1 MSGLPANGTTT
12 DLRCAFWYAC
22 GALLTRGF
30 MLSMSGWRKLYY
42 KLLNLP
48 LSFLVKSKA
57 IPADPVSEHGLDPT
71 RPIMYVLPYD
81 SKADLLTLRAQC
93 IKHDLPD
100 PLSPLEID
108 GSLLPRHVFIHDG
121 PRVFPY
127 FVPSLESVKIFHDYL
142 DLHRNNPALD
152 IQMLPVTVMF
162 GRAPGRE
169 VQGEDTPHLRV
180 LNGVQKFFA
189 VIWHGRD
196 SFVRFSPTV
205 SLRRMAT
212 EHGTD
217 QSIAQKLA
225 RVARIHFARQRLA
238 AIGPRLPAR
247 QDLFNRLLQSKAIEK
262 AVEDEA
268 RSKKI
273 SHEKAQQNAVEMM
286 EEIAAN
292 FSYEAIRVTDR
303 VMGWLW
309 SRLYQ
314 GINVNGGERV
324 RQLAQDGHEI
334 VYVPC
339 HRSHMDY
346 LLLSYVLY
354 HQGLVPPHIAA
365 GINLNFWP
373 AGPIFRRLGAFF
385 IRRTFKGNKLY
396 STVFREYLGEL
407 FTRGYSV
414 EYFVEGGRSRTG
426 RLLDPKTG
434 TLAMTLQAMLRG
446 GNRPITLVP
455 IYIGYEHVMEV
466 GTYAKELRGAAK
478 EKEGFMQMVRGLRKL
493 RNLGQGYV
501 NFGEPLPL
509 VNYLNKRVPEWRDAI
524 DPIEPQRPSWLT
536 PTVNDIAAR
545 LMVRINEA
553 GAANAMNLCV
563 TALLAS
569 RQRSLTREQLIEQ
582 LECYT
587 QLLRNVP
594 YSPNST
600 VPDLTAEALLDH
612 AMGMNKFE
620 SEKDSIGDII
630 ILPREQAVLMTYY
643 RNNIHHMLVM
653 PSLIAAIVQQHPNVS
668 EAELLRQVSLIYPM
682 LKSELFLRWQT
693 DELPQLLS
701 NFCEELAR
709 QGLITIENGQLRFT
723 AARYRTLQ
731 LLAAGIRETLQR
743 YAITFSILSAKP
755 AINRGTLEKESR
767 TLAQR
772 LSVLHGINAPEF
784 FDKAVFTSLVLTLR
798 HEGYIS
804 DSGDA
809 DVLQTQ
815 ATWLILADLVT
826 SDVRL
831 TIESA
836 VAHE

>member
-1 MSGLPANGTTT
+1 
-12 DLRCAFWYAC
+12 
-22 GALLTRGF
+22 
-30 MLSMSGWRKLYY
+30 MSGWPRIYY

-48 LSFLVKSKA
+48 LSVLVKSKS
-57 IPADPVSEHGLDPT
+57 IPADPQTELGLDPS
-71 RPIMYVLPYD
+71 RPIMYVLPYN

-93 IKHDLPD
+93 LEHDLPD
-100 PLSPLEID
+100 PLEPLEID
-108 GSLLPRHVFIHDG
+108 GALLPRYVFIHGG
-121 PRVFPY
+121 PRVFTYYTPKE
-127 FVPSLESVKIFHDYL
+127 ESVKLFHDYL
-142 DLHRNNPALD
+142 DLHRSNPDLD
-152 IQMLPVTVMF
+152 VQMVPVSVMF
-162 GRAPGRE
+162 GRSPGRE
-169 VQGEDTPHLRV
+169 KGEVNPPLRT

-189 VIWHGRD
+189 VSWLGRD
-196 SFVRFSPTV
+196 SFVRFSPPV

-217 QSIAQKLA
+217 KIIAQKLA
-225 RVARIHFARQRLA
+225 RVARTHFARQRLA
-238 AIGPRLPAR
+238 AVGPRLPVR
-247 QDLFNRLLQSKAIEK
+247 QDLFNKLLASKAIAR

-273 SHEKAQQNAVEMM
+273 SHEKAQQNAVALM

-292 FSYEAIRVTDR
+292 FSYEAVRLTDR
-303 VMGWLW
+303 VLGLTWN
-309 SRLYQ
+309 RLYQ
-314 GINVNGGERV
+314 GINVHNAERV
-324 RQLAQDGHEI
+324 RQLAHDGHEI

-407 FTRGYSV
+407 FSRGYSV

-434 TLAMTLQAMLRG
+434 TLSMTIQAMLRG
-446 GNRPITLVP
+446 GTRPITLVP

-466 GTYAKELRGAAK
+466 GTYAKELRGATK
-478 EKEGFMQMVRGLRKL
+478 EKEGFMQMVRGLSKL

-509 VNYLNKRVPEWRDAI
+509 MTYLNQHVPEWRDSI
-524 DPIEPQRPSWLT
+524 DPIESIRPAWLT
-536 PTVNDIAAR
+536 PTVNEIAAD
-545 LMVRINEA
+545 LMVRINNA
-553 GAANAMNLCV
+553 GAANAMNLCC

-569 RQRSLTREQLIEQ
+569 RQRSLTREQLTEQ
-582 LECYT
+582 LDCYLN
-587 QLLRNVP
+587 LLRNVP
-594 YSPNST
+594 YSPDATAPT
-600 VPDLTAEALLDH
+600 VTADALIDH
-612 AMGMNKFE
+612 ALQMNKFE
-620 SEKDSIGDII
+620 VEKDTIGDII

-643 RNNIHHMLVM
+643 RNNIMHMLVL
-653 PSLIAAIVQQHPNVS
+653 PSLMASIITQHRHIS
-668 EAELLRQVSLIYPM
+668 RAELLRQIEVIYPM
-682 LKSELFLRWQT
+682 LKAELFLRWEKS
-693 DELPQLLS
+693 ELGA
-701 NFCEELAR
+701 EIDAMIAEMER
-709 QGLITIENGQLRFT
+709 QGLVVVANDEVQINPNRS
-723 AARYRTLQ
+723 RTLQ
-731 LLAAGIRETLQR
+731 LLAAGVRETIQR
-743 YAITFSILSAKP
+743 YAITFWQLSANP
-755 AINRGTLEKESR
+755 AINRGTLERESR
-767 TLAQR
+767 TVAQR

-798 HEGYIS
+798 DEGYIS
-804 DSGDA
+804 DTGDA
-809 DVLQTQ
+809 DAAETMKVYQM
-815 ATWLILADLVT
+815 LADLVT

-836 VAHE
+836 ASQDAVS

>member
-1 MSGLPANGTTT
+1 
-12 DLRCAFWYAC
+12 
-22 GALLTRGF
+22 
-30 MLSMSGWRKLYY
+30 MSGWRKLYY

-48 LSFLVKSKA
+48 LSILVKSKV
-57 IPADPVSEHGLDPT
+57 IPTDPISEHGIDPT
-71 RPIMYVLPYD
+71 RPVMYVLPYD

-93 IKHDLPD
+93 LKHDLPD
-100 PLSPLEID
+100 PLAPLEID
-108 GSLLPRHVFIHDG
+108 GTLLPRHVFIHDG

-127 FVPSLESVKIFHDYL
+127 FVANPESVKLFHDYL
-142 DLHRNNPALD
+142 DLHRNNAALD
-152 IQMLPVTVMF
+152 VQMLPVSVMF

-169 VQGEDTPHLRV
+169 IQGEPTPHLRI
-180 LNGVQKFFA
+180 LNGIQKFFA
-189 VIWHGRD
+189 ILWHGRD

-205 SLRRMAT
+205 SLRQMAT

-238 AIGPRLPAR
+238 AVGPRLPAR
-247 QDLFNRLLQSKAIEK
+247 QDLFNKLLQSKAIEK

-273 SHEKAQQNAVEMM
+273 SHEKAQQNAIEMM
-286 EEIAAN
+286 EEVAAD

-314 GINVNGGERV
+314 GINVHGGERV

-407 FTRGYSV
+407 FSRGYSV

-434 TLAMTLQAMLRG
+434 TLSMTLQALLRG
-446 GNRPITLVP
+446 GSRPITFVP

-501 NFGEPLPL
+501 NFGEPLSL
-509 VNYLNKRVPEWRDAI
+509 VNYLNKQVPEWREAI
-524 DPIEPQRPSWLT
+524 DPIDPQRPAWMT
-536 PTVNDIAAR
+536 PVVNDIAAR

-569 RQRSLTREQLIEQ
+569 RQRSLTREQLTEQ

-594 YSPNST
+594 YSPEST
-600 VPDLTAEALLDH
+600 VPDLSAEALLDH

-620 SEKDSIGDII
+620 TEQDSIGEII

-653 PSLIAAIVQQHPNVS
+653 PSLIAAIVQQHREIS
-668 EAELLRQVSLIYPM
+668 EAELLRQVSLVYPM
-682 LKSELFLRWQT
+682 LKSELFLRW
-693 DELPQLLS
+693 DSAELPALL
-701 NFCEELAR
+701 NALCAEMAR
-709 QGLITIENGQLRFT
+709 QGLITVQEVQLKMS

-743 YAITFSILSAKP
+743 FAITFAILSAKP
-755 AINRGTLEKESR
+755 TINRGTLEKESR

-784 FDKAVFTSLVLTLR
+784 FDKAVFTALVLSLR
-798 HEGYIS
+798 DEGYIS

-809 DVLQTQ
+809 DAERTNMMWQM
-815 ATWLILADLVT
+815 LAELVT

-836 VAHE
+836 VAHD

>member
-1 MSGLPANGTTT
+1 
-12 DLRCAFWYAC
+12 
-22 GALLTRGF
+22 
-30 MLSMSGWRKLYY
+30 MSGWRKLYY

-48 LSFLVKSKA
+48 LSVLVKSKA
-57 IPADPVSEHGLDPT
+57 IPADPVSELGLDST
-71 RPIMYVLPYD
+71 RPVMYVLPYD
-81 SKADLLTLRAQC
+81 SKADLLALRAQC
-93 IKHDLPD
+93 IRHHLPD
-100 PLSPLEID
+100 PLEPLEID
-108 GSLLPRHVFIHDG
+108 GALMPRHVFIHDG
-121 PRVFPY
+121 PRLFPY
-127 FVPSLESVKIFHDYL
+127 FVPNLESVKIFHEYL
-142 DLHRNNPALD
+142 DLHRSNPQLD
-152 IQMLPVTVMF
+152 VQMLPVSVMF

-169 VQGEDTPHLRV
+169 VQGEQTPHLRM
-180 LNGVQKFFA
+180 LNGLQKFIA
-189 VIWHGRD
+189 ILWHGRD
-196 SFVRFSPTV
+196 SFVRFSATV

-217 QSIAQKLA
+217 KSIAQKLA

-247 QDLFNRLLQSKAIEK
+247 QDLFNKLLQSKAIEK

-286 EEIAAN
+286 EEVAAD

-396 STVFREYLGEL
+396 ATVFREYLGEL
-407 FTRGYSV
+407 FSRGYSV

-509 VNYLNKRVPEWRDAI
+509 MNYLNKQVPEWRDAI
-524 DPIEPQRPSWLT
+524 DPIEPQRPGWLT
-536 PTVNDIAAR
+536 PTVNDIAQR

-594 YSPNST
+594 YSPDAT
-600 VPDLTAEALLDH
+600 VPDLSAQALLDH
-612 AMGMNKFE
+612 AMSMNKFE
-620 SEKDSIGDII
+620 TEQDNIGDII

-653 PSLIAAIVQQHPNVS
+653 PSLIAAIVQQHREIS
-668 EAELLRQVSLIYPM
+668 DEELLRQVSLIYPM
-682 LKSELFLRWQT
+682 LKSELFLRW
-693 DELPQLLS
+693 DRAELPGLLDALS
-701 NFCEELAR
+701 AELAR
-709 QGLITIENGQLRFT
+709 QGLITRQEGLLKLA
-723 AARYRTLQ
+723 AARYRPLQ
-731 LLAAGIRETLQR
+731 LLAAGVRETLQR

-755 AINRGTLEKESR
+755 TINRGTLEKESR

-784 FDKAVFTSLVLTLR
+784 FDKAVFTTLVLTLR
-798 HEGYIS
+798 DEGYIS
-804 DSGDA
+804 DTGDA
-809 DVLQTQ
+809 DVARTQ
-815 ATWLILADLVT
+815 GTWEILADLVT

>member
-1 MSGLPANGTTT
+1 
-12 DLRCAFWYAC
+12 
-22 GALLTRGF
+22 
-30 MLSMSGWRKLYY
+30 MSGWRKLYY

-48 LSFLVKSKA
+48 LSFLVKSKV
-57 IPADPVSEHGLDPT
+57 IPTDPVSEHGIDPT
-71 RPIMYVLPYD
+71 RPVMYVLPYD

-93 IKHDLPD
+93 LKHDLPD
-100 PLSPLEID
+100 PLAPLEID
-108 GSLLPRHVFIHDG
+108 GTLLPRHVFIHDG

-127 FVPSLESVKIFHDYL
+127 FVANPESVKLFHDYL
-142 DLHRNNPALD
+142 DLHRSNPDLD
-152 IQMLPVTVMF
+152 VQMLPVAVMF

-169 VQGEDTPHLRV
+169 IQGEDTPHLRI
-180 LNGVQKFFA
+180 LNGVEKFFA
-189 VIWHGRD
+189 ILWHGRD

-205 SLRRMAT
+205 SLRQMAT

-217 QSIAQKLA
+217 KSIAQKLA

-238 AIGPRLPAR
+238 AVGPRLPAR
-247 QDLFNRLLQSKAIEK
+247 QDLFNKLLQSKAIEK

-286 EEIAAN
+286 EEVAAN

-407 FTRGYSV
+407 FSRGYSV

-434 TLAMTLQAMLRG
+434 TLSMTLQAMLRG
-446 GNRPITLVP
+446 GSRPITFVP

-478 EKEGFMQMVRGLRKL
+478 EKESFLQMVRGLRKL

-509 VNYLNKRVPEWRDAI
+509 MNYLNKNVPEWRDAI
-524 DPIEPQRPSWLT
+524 DPIEPQRPAWMT

-594 YSPNST
+594 YSPEAT
-600 VPDLTAEALLDH
+600 VPEMSAEALLDH

-620 SEKDSIGDII
+620 TEQDSIGDII

-653 PSLIAAIVQQHPNVS
+653 PSLIAAIVQQHREIS
-668 EAELLRQVSLIYPM
+668 EAELLRQVSLVYPM
-682 LKSELFLRWQT
+682 LKSELFLRW
-693 DELPQLLS
+693 DNAELPGVLNAL
-701 NFCEELAR
+701 CAEMAR
-709 QGLITIENGQLRFT
+709 QGLITEHDGQLRMNP
-723 AARYRTLQ
+723 ARHRSLQ

-743 YAITFSILSAKP
+743 FAITFAILSAKP
-755 AINRGTLEKESR
+755 TINRGTLEKESR

-784 FDKAVFTSLVLTLR
+784 FDKAVFTALVLSLR
-798 HEGYIS
+798 DEGYIS

-809 DVLQTQ
+809 DAERTHIMWQM
-815 ATWLILADLVT
+815 LAELVT

>member
-1 MSGLPANGTTT
+1 
-12 DLRCAFWYAC
+12 
-22 GALLTRGF
+22 
-30 MLSMSGWRKLYY
+30 MSGWRKLYY

-48 LSFLVKSKA
+48 LSILVKSKV
-57 IPADPVSEHGLDPT
+57 IPTDPISEHGIDPT
-71 RPIMYVLPYD
+71 RPVMYVLPYD

-93 IKHDLPD
+93 LKHDLPD
-100 PLSPLEID
+100 PLAPLEID
-108 GSLLPRHVFIHDG
+108 GTLLPRHVFIHDG
-121 PRVFPY
+121 PRVFTY
-127 FVPSLESVKIFHDYL
+127 FVANPESVKLFHDYL
-142 DLHRNNPALD
+142 DLHRNNPQLD
-152 IQMLPVTVMF
+152 VQMLPVAVMF

-169 VQGEDTPHLRV
+169 IQGEGTPHLRI

-189 VIWHGRD
+189 ILWHGRD

-205 SLRRMAT
+205 SLRQMAT

-217 QSIAQKLA
+217 KKIAQKLA
-225 RVARIHFARQRLA
+225 RLARIHFSRQRLA
-238 AIGPRLPAR
+238 AVGPRLPAR
-247 QDLFNRLLQSKAIEK
+247 QDLFNKLLQSKAIEK

-273 SHEKAQQNAVEMM
+273 SHEKAQQNAIEMM
-286 EEIAAN
+286 EEVAAN
-292 FSYEAIRVTDR
+292 FSYEAIKVTDR

-314 GINVNGGERV
+314 GINVHGGERV

-407 FTRGYSV
+407 FSRGYSV

-434 TLAMTLQAMLRG
+434 TLSMTLQAMLRG
-446 GNRPITLVP
+446 GSRPITFVP

-478 EKEGFMQMVRGLRKL
+478 EKENFFQMVRGLRKL

-509 VNYLNKRVPEWRDAI
+509 MNYLNKNVPEWREAI
-524 DPIEPQRPSWLT
+524 DPIEPQRPAWMT

-594 YSPNST
+594 YSPEST
-600 VPDLTAEALLDH
+600 VPDLSAEALLDH

-620 SEKDSIGDII
+620 TEQDSIGDII

-643 RNNIHHMLVM
+643 RNNIQHMLVM
-653 PSLIAAIVQQHPNVS
+653 PSLIAAIVQQHREVS
-668 EAELLRQVSLIYPM
+668 EAELLRQVSLVYPM
-682 LKSELFLRWQT
+682 LKGESFLRWEQA
-693 DELPQLLS
+693 DLPALL
-701 NFCEELAR
+701 NALCAELAR
-709 QGLITIENGQLRFT
+709 QGLITLQEGQLKMV
-723 AARYRTLQ
+723 AARHCSLQ

-743 YAITFSILSAKP
+743 FAITFAILSAKP

-798 HEGYIS
+798 DEGYIS

-809 DVLQTQ
+809 DAERTHMMWQM
-815 ATWLILADLVT
+815 LAELVT

-836 VAHE
+836 ITHE

>member
-1 MSGLPANGTTT
+1 
-12 DLRCAFWYAC
+12 
-22 GALLTRGF
+22 

-93 IKHDLPD
+93 LRHHLPD
-100 PLSPLEID
+100 PLIPLEID
-108 GSLLPRHVFIHDG
+108 GSLLPRHVFIHNG

-127 FVPSLESVKIFHDYL
+127 FVPSVESVKIFHDYL
-142 DLHRNNPALD
+142 DLHRNNPELD

-169 VQGEDTPHLRV
+169 VQGEATPHLRV

-217 QSIAQKLA
+217 KSIAQKLA

-314 GINVNGGERV
+314 GINVNGGEKV

-396 STVFREYLGEL
+396 ATVFREYLGEL

-536 PTVNDIAAR
+536 PTVNDIAAS

-594 YSPNST
+594 YSPNAT
-600 VPDLTAEALLDH
+600 VPDLSAEALLGH
-612 AMGMNKFE
+612 ALGMNKFE

-653 PSLIAAIVQQHPNVS
+653 PSLIAAIVQQHQTLS
-668 EAELLRQVSLIYPM
+668 EAELLRQVSLVYPM

-693 DELPQLLS
+693 DELPQLLTDVS
-701 NFCEELAR
+701 QELAR
-709 QGLITIENGQLRFT
+709 QGLITFEAGELRFT

-731 LLAAGIRETLQR
+731 LLAAGVRETLQR

-755 AINRGTLEKESR
+755 TINRGTLEKESR

-798 HEGYIS
+798 DEGYIS

-809 DVLQTQ
+809 DVAQTL
-815 ATWLILADLVT
+815 ATWHILADLVT
-826 SDVRL
+826 SDVRM
-831 TIESA
+831 TIETA
-836 VAHE
+836 VAHD